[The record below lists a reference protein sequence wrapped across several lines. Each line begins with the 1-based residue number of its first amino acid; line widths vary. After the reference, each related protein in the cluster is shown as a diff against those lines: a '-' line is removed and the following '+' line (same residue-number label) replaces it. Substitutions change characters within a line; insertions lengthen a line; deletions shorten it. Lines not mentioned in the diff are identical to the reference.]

1 MLTLYL
7 LRIRVCLGLLTIL
20 LFTACSSPPVAK
32 EQVIVF
38 GSVAAIETW
47 LKEQQWWQTS
57 AGEDPPQV
65 PRAILTGIAPGWQSA
80 AQSITVPQKKE
91 IFYRLMLP
99 LVLHANQMVRE
110 RRGRLTAMSETLNA
124 DGALLPDD
132 LQGLRNAAVLLRI
145 RDESSAAT
153 LGEDPAELLAV
164 IDEALFKLDEIPPGL
179 VLGQAAY
186 ESGYGTSR
194 FAVEGNA
201 LFGQWTFGEGLVPSQ
216 QRKNLGDHRIAS
228 FDWPFDSVRAYY
240 LNLSSHPAYA
250 DLRQLRAQLKA
261 KGKPVTSLRLADG
274 LRSYSERG
282 QVYVDTL
289 KGIITTNQLDRADS
303 AVFRDEE
310 LHFLVTTDSEEKAA
324 ELRKE
329 IEALRQ
335 SGELAEIIARMRLD

>member
-1 MLTLYL
+1 MRR
-7 LRIRVCLGLLTIL
+7 RIRICLGLLATL
-20 LFTACSSPPVAK
+20 LATACSSPPVAK
-32 EQVIVF
+32 EEVIVF
-38 GSVAAIETW
+38 GSVAAIQTW
-47 LKEQQWWQTS
+47 LKEEQWWQS
-57 AGEDPPQV
+57 RVDDGPPQV

-80 AQSITVPQKKE
+80 AQSITVPEKKE

-110 RRGRLTAMSETLNA
+110 RRGRLAAMGETLNA
-124 DGALLPDD
+124 GGTLNADD
-132 LQGLRNAAVLLRI
+132 LQRLQNAAVLLRI
-145 RDESSAAT
+145 LDESASAA
-153 LGEDPAELLAV
+153 LGENQAEQNAV
-164 IDEALFKLDEIPPGL
+164 IDEALFRLDEIPPGL

-194 FAVEGNA
+194 FAVEANA
-201 LFGQWTFGEGLVPSQ
+201 LFGQWTFGEGLVPNQ
-216 QRKNLGDHRIAS
+216 QRKQLGDHRIAS

-250 DLRQLRAQLKA
+250 NFRQLRAQLKA
-261 KGKPVTSLRLADG
+261 KGKTVTSLSLADG

-282 QVYVDTL
+282 QAYVDTL
-289 KGIITTNQLDRADS
+289 KGIITTNQLDRADT
-303 AVFRDEE
+303 AVFRDED
-310 LHFLVTTDSEEKAA
+310 LRFLVTTDGEEKAA

>member
-1 MLTLYL
+1 MLFRTRL
-7 LRIRVCLGLLTIL
+7 CLGLLMVL
-20 LFTACSSPPVAK
+20 LITGCSSPPVAK

-47 LKEQQWWQTS
+47 LEEEQWWQSS
-57 AGEDPPQV
+57 ADEGPPQV

-80 AQSITVPQKKE
+80 AQNITVAEKKE
-91 IFYRLMLP
+91 IFYRLLLP

-110 RRGRLTAMSETLNA
+110 RRERLTTMGEVLNA
-124 DGALLPDD
+124 GSSLPTED
-132 LQGLRNAAVLLRI
+132 LERLKNAAVLLRI
-145 RDESSAAT
+145 RDESSAAE
-153 LGEDPAELLAV
+153 LGEDPTELLT
-164 IDEALFKLDEIPPGL
+164 IIEEALFRLDEIPPGL

-250 DLRQLRAQLKA
+250 DFRQLRAQLKA
-261 KGKPVTSLRLADG
+261 EGKAVTALSLADG

-282 QVYVDTL
+282 QAYVDTL
-289 KGIITTNQLDRADS
+289 KGIIRTNQLDRADS
-303 AVFRDEE
+303 AVFRDED

-329 IEALRQ
+329 IEELRQ
-335 SGELAEIIARMRLD
+335 SGELTEIIARMRLD